1 MPEVTVV
8 VIVYDDADRLPTAM
22 RSVLRQT
29 LQDIELVVV
38 DDAST
43 DGSARAARR
52 IAAQHP
58 GRVRVISL
66 DTNSG
71 GCSRPRNVGMAHARG
86 DHVMFLD
93 SDDTIEPDACRLL
106 LERARATGAD
116 FVSGRCVRVHFDDN
130 GRESVWCPKLFEGP
144 AVYGSVRENP
154 DLLNDTLST
163 NKLYRRDFLERA
175 GLRFPEGVHYEDI
188 LFSAQAYIAA
198 KRIATIP
205 DRVYNWR
212 FFRRMGR
219 RSITSSR
226 ADLQNFADRI
236 EVHRRV
242 DALLLDRGDT
252 DLRLHKDVKFIN
264 HDLQLYVSD
273 LRTRGAEYRRQFL
286 AVAGTYLAELDPAA
300 FEECK
305 PLHGILAYFLLLGDA
320 EHAIGASD
328 FAGRKGRRGR
338 LLTDLVERDGRVYWC
353 ADQLDTELGR
363 AQLDVTEL
371 EFPEVSLADV
381 ELGNEVRY
389 MAVTGSRLRL
399 DGELVNPL
407 GRIPAAPAPTAELEL
422 YDLRHPRRRVRVP
435 AEVVYGRTRIA
446 WQVDLDVART
456 VRPFGVVDPQWVP
469 RLVLHA
475 GDETYVSR
483 LTADRAYAGAE
494 LPVRPR
500 LGRGVGDHL
509 ETRLADGGVLRLHV
523 VARGVVSRATV
534 GAARR
539 IVSTRTGRRALHA
552 VIGVERRMLAKLRPP
567 PTPVSVPAPAE
578 GPVPEVVGATPDTDG

>member
-1 MPEVTVV
+1 M

-29 LQDIELVVV
+29 LPDVELVVV

-43 DGSARAARR
+43 DGSARVARR
-52 IAAQHP
+52 VAAQHP
-58 GRVRVISL
+58 GRVRVIPL

-71 GCSRPRNVGMAHARG
+71 GCSRPRNVGMSHARG

-93 SDDTIEPDACRLL
+93 SDDTLEPDACRLL
-106 LERARATGAD
+106 LERATATGAD
-116 FVSGRCVRVHFDDN
+116 LVSGRCVRVHYDDN
-130 GRESVWCPKLFEGP
+130 GRESVWCPKLFEAP
-144 AVYGSVRENP
+144 TVYASVRENP

-188 LFSAQAYIAA
+188 LFSAQAYLAA
-198 KRIATIP
+198 GRIATIP

-212 FFRRMGR
+212 FFRRVGR

-226 ADLQNFADRI
+226 SDLRNFADRI

-242 DALLLDRGDT
+242 DALLLERGDT

-273 LRTRGAEYRRQFL
+273 LRTRGAEYRRRFL
-286 AVAGTYLAELDPAA
+286 AVAGAYLAELDPAA

-320 EHAIGASD
+320 ERAIGASD

-338 LLTDLVERDGRVYWC
+338 LLTDLVESDGRVYWC
-353 ADQLDTELGR
+353 ADRLDTELGR

-371 EFPEVSLADV
+371 GLTDVPLAEI
-381 ELGNEVRY
+381 ELGNEVRF
-389 MAVTGSRLRL
+389 MAVTGSRLL
-399 DGELVNPL
+399 LGGALVNPL
-407 GRIPAAPAPTAELEL
+407 GRIPGTSELTAELEL
-422 YDLRHPRRRVRVP
+422 YDLRHPRRRVHVP
-435 AEVVYGRTRIA
+435 AEVEHGSPRIG
-446 WQVDLDVART
+446 WRVDVDVART

-475 GDETYVSR
+475 GGETYVSR

-509 ETRLADGGVLRLHV
+509 ETRLADGGVLRLQV
-523 VARGVVSRATV
+523 VARGPVSRATV

-539 IVSTRTGRRALHA
+539 IVSTRTGRRALAA
-552 VIGVERRMLAKLRPP
+552 VIGVERRMLARLRPA
-567 PTPVSVPAPAE
+567 PTPAPSAAQ
-578 GPVPEVVGATPDTDG
+578 GPVPEVAVATPDTDN